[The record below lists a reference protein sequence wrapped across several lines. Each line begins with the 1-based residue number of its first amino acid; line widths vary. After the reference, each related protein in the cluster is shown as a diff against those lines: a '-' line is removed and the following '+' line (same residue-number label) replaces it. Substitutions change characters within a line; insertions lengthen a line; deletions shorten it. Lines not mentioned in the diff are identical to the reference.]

1 RGRRRWRAERGGAR
15 TARECALGSD
25 AEALVD
31 ACALDAA
38 IQRAAIPVVALGVGL
53 TRLIGQRG
61 ARRRGWR
68 TTRRAELVRQR
79 AGLTGRGG
87 LAGAL
92 PLKRVE
98 ALRALAGTV
107 RLLAHAG
114 GTPLAVVRVGIAVA
128 ATHGG
133 DQVEADRRP
142 HHARAARLATGA
154 WRALAELVRL

>member
-1 RGRRRWRAERGGAR
+1 MRPVPTTDGVATRIEPRQRTGNRRRGRRRWRAERGGAR

-53 TRLIGQRG
+53 THLTGQRG

-79 AGLTGRGG
+79 AGLTG
-87 LAGAL
+87 
-92 PLKRVE
+92 
-98 ALRALAGTV
+98 
-107 RLLAHAG
+107 
-114 GTPLAVVRVGIAVA
+114 
-128 ATHGG
+128 
-133 DQVEADRRP
+133 
-142 HHARAARLATGA
+142 
-154 WRALAELVRL
+154 